1 VRQLYLWDA
10 VKEANNAR
18 KHGIAFPQAMK
29 VFDDWFSI
37 TIADWGHSD
46 GEARLLTIG
55 MCDDLLMVIS
65 HVDADDVVRII
76 SAREATPRERRA
88 YMHNDYSNILRDA
101 NVDEMEPEYDFSG
114 GERGR
119 YAPAFARALNVAK
132 LDDDVLEYFAGS
144 QMVNDALRVL
154 IAEGR
159 ATKRPVIQVTN

>member
-1 VRQLYLWDA
+1 MYIWDA
-10 VKEANNAR
+10 VKEAENAR
-18 KHGIAFPQAMK
+18 KHGISFPQAMQ

-37 TIADWGHSD
+37 TIADREHSE
-46 GEARLLTIG
+46 GEERLLTIG
-55 MCDDLLMVIS
+55 MCEDLLMVVS
-65 HVDADDVVRII
+65 HVDADDTIRII
-76 SAREATPRERRA
+76 TAREATPRERRD
-88 YMHNDYSNILRDA
+88 YMHKDFGNILRDA
-101 NVDEMEPEYDFSG
+101 GPGDMEPEYDFSG

-144 QMVNDALRVL
+144 EMVNDALRKL